1 MAECNIQRPS
11 QMPSLVVFIRH
22 IISEVL
28 QYRRHPWW
36 PYRARRHPWSHRGAL
51 HYVLFLLS
59 THRARRHP
67 WWSLFATC
75 PREGYAD
82 WTPDIGHS
90 HIAVPEK
97 SPTTFPPPL
106 KRFMLMPGGLVVLIG
121 SAIQRQQLANARD
134 CRPHGRVERP
144 YIQAIAIPLDK
155 PLRSRS
161 RSLRCW
167 RIATMGAT
175 PGRRAH

>member
-1 MAECNIQRPS
+1 MSDRDRLERLIGIAGMLSATLCPLPPTHPPS
-11 QMPSLVVFIRH
+11 QTPSLVVFIRH

-82 WTPDIGHS
+82 
-90 HIAVPEK
+90 
-97 SPTTFPPPL
+97 
-106 KRFMLMPGGLVVLIG
+106 
-121 SAIQRQQLANARD
+121 AR
-134 CRPHGRVERP
+134 GF
-144 YIQAIAIPLDK
+144 
-155 PLRSRS
+155 
-161 RSLRCW
+161 
-167 RIATMGAT
+167 
-175 PGRRAH
+175 RRRG